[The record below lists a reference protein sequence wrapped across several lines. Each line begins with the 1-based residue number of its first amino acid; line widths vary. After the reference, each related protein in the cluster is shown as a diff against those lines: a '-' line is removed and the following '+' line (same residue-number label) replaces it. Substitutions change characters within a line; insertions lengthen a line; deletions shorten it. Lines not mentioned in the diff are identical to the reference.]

1 MTKTKNTNNKTT
13 IERKDFNSSKGFTL
27 IETIIAVAIGAI
39 IFGGIATLCVSTVKN
54 AKFVEKLTDT
64 NTLLSQKM
72 SDLLN
77 NASVETAKIPKDVLR
92 VGSINPSSPVSGY
105 FDTLNESGCLISNP
119 ITSPV
124 LEPPIKAGA
133 RLGTGKLGDLD
144 SNTGDSTTQPA
155 LNCSTSTFTTTS
167 QSLIPKF
174 RRQWVIVKDFPGVG
188 DMTFSVVI
196 VAIQTNQIV
205 TASTITKSDGVS
217 IK

>member
-1 MTKTKNTNNKTT
+1 MAKTKNTNNKRFTQ
-13 IERKDFNSSKGFTL
+13 RKDFSSKGFTL

-39 IFGGIATLCVSTVKN
+39 IFGGIATLCTSTIKN
-54 AKFVEKLTDT
+54 GKFVEKLSDT
-64 NTLLSQKM
+64 NVLLSQKL
-72 SDLLN
+72 SDLFN
-77 NASVETAKIPKDVLR
+77 NASVESAKIPNNVLR
-92 VGSINPSSPVSGY
+92 VGSINPSSPVNGY
-105 FDTLNESGCLISNP
+105 FDLLNESGCLISNP

-133 RLGTGKLGDLD
+133 RFGTGKLGDLGSD
-144 SNTGDSTTQPA
+144 TGDSPTQSA

-174 RRQWVIVKDFPGVG
+174 RRQWVIAKDFPGVG